1 VWFGLVLLISCANVA
16 NLVLAR
22 NLSRQQE
29 LGVRLALGA
38 GRGRIVSQLMT
49 ESLLVAI
56 TGAALGMVLATW
68 GSRLLLGLLPAS
80 RIPWAFDLRPD
91 TTIAAL
97 GSSAAILTAL
107 LFGAGPAL
115 RACRAAAD
123 RITTGSSRVT
133 QRGIAGKLLVSG
145 QLALSLVLAAGA
157 GLFLATLYKLATTDL
172 GFRPERAWSADLS
185 YPRGTSDDR
194 KAQTMR
200 EIVNRLQARDPQAL
214 ASHTF
219 PNVVRPRWLVDR
231 NRHRRP
237 RAGQGRGQR
246 SVLVRGRCALLRN
259 DGDPAGGRARFHER
273 GRGRRPCRCGGQRNP
288 GATIL
293 RVHAAAGDIE

>member
-1 VWFGLVLLISCANVA
+1 LVLMGVVALVLLISCANVA

-49 ESLLVAI
+49 ESLLIAI

-91 TTIAAL
+91 PTIVTL
-97 GSSAAILTAL
+97 GSLAGVITAV

-145 QLALSLVLAAGA
+145 QLALSLVLAG
-157 GLFLATLYKLATTDL
+157 G
-172 GFRPERAWSADLS
+172 G
-185 YPRGTSDDR
+185 GIVSDDAVQSSRTRNSASARSEPGRPISRIRAAPPTIAKR
-194 KAQTMR
+194 KAC
-200 EIVNRLQARDPQAL
+200 
-214 ASHTF
+214 
-219 PNVVRPRWLVDR
+219 
-231 NRHRRP
+231 
-237 RAGQGRGQR
+237 GR
-246 SVLVRGRCALLRN
+246 S
-259 DGDPAGGRARFHER
+259 
-273 GRGRRPCRCGGQRNP
+273 
-288 GATIL
+288 
-293 RVHAAAGDIE
+293 